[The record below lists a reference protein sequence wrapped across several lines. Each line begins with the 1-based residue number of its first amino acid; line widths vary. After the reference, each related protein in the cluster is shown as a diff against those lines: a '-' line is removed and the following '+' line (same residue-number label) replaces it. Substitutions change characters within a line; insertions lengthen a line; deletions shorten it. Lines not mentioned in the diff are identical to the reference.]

1 MTPAIKQLE
10 QQNKIFKIHQYQHDA
25 NVQSFGIEAV
35 EKLSLN
41 AEQVF
46 KTLVICTDTN
56 QLAVAI
62 VPVMFKLNLKAI
74 AKALKVKKVKMA
86 EGNRVEVSTGYVLGG
101 VSPLGQKKR
110 LTTVIDVSAQ
120 RFAHVFVSGGKRG
133 LEIELTLQDLAKMCQ
148 ATFADIADKSKNIES

>member
-1 MTPAIKQLE
+1 MTMTPAINQLKR
-10 QQNKIFKIHQYQHDA
+10 QKVSFDIHQYQHDA
-25 NVQSFGIEAV
+25 NTESFGLEAI

-74 AKALKVKKVKMA
+74 AKSLKVKKAKMA
-86 EGNRVEVSTGYVLGG
+86 DANRVEASTGYVLGG
-101 VSPLGQKKR
+101 VSPIGQKKA
-110 LTTVIDVSAQ
+110 LTTVIDQSAQ
-120 RFAHVFVSGGKRG
+120 QFTNIFVSGGKRG
-133 LEIELTLQDLAKMCQ
+133 LEIELSPLDLAKICR
-148 ATFADIADKSKNIES
+148 ATFADIAV

>member
-1 MTPAIKQLE
+1 MTMTPAINQLKR
-10 QQNKIFKIHQYQHDA
+10 QKVSFDIHQYQHDA
-25 NVQSFGIEAV
+25 NTESFGLEAV

-74 AKALKVKKVKMA
+74 AKSLKVKKAKMA
-86 EGNRVEVSTGYVLGG
+86 DANRVEASTGYVLGG
-101 VSPLGQKKR
+101 VSPIGQKKA
-110 LTTVIDVSAQ
+110 LTTVIDQSAQ
-120 RFAHVFVSGGKRG
+120 QFTNIFVSGGKRG
-133 LEIELTLQDLAKMCQ
+133 LEIKLSPLDLAKICR
-148 ATFADIADKSKNIES
+148 ATFADIAV

>member
-1 MTPAIKQLE
+1 MTMTPAINQLKR
-10 QQNKIFKIHQYQHDA
+10 QKVSFDIHQYQHDA
-25 NVQSFGIEAV
+25 NTESFGLEAV

-74 AKALKVKKVKMA
+74 AKSLKVKKAKMA
-86 EGNRVEVSTGYVLGG
+86 DANRVEASTGYVLGG
-101 VSPLGQKKR
+101 VSPIGQKKA
-110 LTTVIDVSAQ
+110 LTTVIDQSAQ
-120 RFAHVFVSGGKRG
+120 QFTNIFVSGGKRG
-133 LEIELTLQDLAKMCQ
+133 LEIELSPLDLAKICR
-148 ATFADIADKSKNIES
+148 ATFADIAV

>member
-1 MTPAIKQLE
+1 MTPAIKQLK
-10 QQNKIFKIHQYQHDA
+10 QQKKVFKTHQYQHDA
-25 NVQSFGIEAV
+25 NAQSFGHEAV

-74 AKALKVKKVKMA
+74 AKTLKVKKVKMA
-86 EGNRVEVSTGYVLGG
+86 DGNRVEVSTGYVLGG
-101 VSPLGQKKR
+101 VSPLGQKKS
-110 LTTVIDVSAQ
+110 LTTVIDKSAQ
-120 RFAHVFVSGGKRG
+120 HFTHIFVSGGKRG
-133 LEIELTLQDLAKMCQ
+133 LEIELSSQDLAKMCR
-148 ATFADIADKSKNIES
+148 AIFADIVV

>member
-1 MTPAIKQLE
+1 MTPAINQLKQ
-10 QQNKIFKIHQYQHDA
+10 QKKSFKIHQYQHDA
-25 NVQSFGIEAV
+25 NALSFGVEAV

-62 VPVMFKLNLKAI
+62 VPVMFKLNLKLI

-86 EGNRVEVSTGYVLGG
+86 DANRVEASTGYVLGG
-101 VSPLGQKKR
+101 VSPLGQKKS
-110 LTTVIDVSAQ
+110 LMTFIDKSAEQ
-120 RFAHVFVSGGKRG
+120 FSQIFVSGGKRG
-133 LEIELTLQDLAKMCQ
+133 LEIELSPQDLAKMCR
-148 ATFADIADKSKNIES
+148 ADFADIVT

>member
-10 QQNKIFKIHQYQHDA
+10 QQKKSFKTHQYQHDA
-25 NVQSFGIEAV
+25 NAQSFGTEAV

-62 VPVMFKLNLKAI
+62 VPVMFKLNLKAV
-74 AKALKVKKVKMA
+74 AKALQVKKVKMA
-86 EGNRVEVSTGYVLGG
+86 DGNRVEVSTGYVLGG
-101 VSPLGQKKR
+101 VSPLGQKKS
-110 LTTVIDVSAQ
+110 LTTIIDKSAQ
-120 RFAHVFVSGGKRG
+120 RFSHVFVSGGRRG
-133 LEIELTLQDLAKMCQ
+133 LEIELKPQDLAQMCR
-148 ATFADIADKSKNIES
+148 ATFADIVS

>member
-1 MTPAIKQLE
+1 MTPAIKQLK
-10 QQNKIFKIHQYQHDA
+10 QKNISFKIHQYQHDA
-25 NVQSFGIEAV
+25 NAQSFGIEAV

-74 AKALKVKKVKMA
+74 AKTLKVKKVKMA
-86 EGNRVEVSTGYVLGG
+86 DANRVEVSTGYVLGG
-101 VSPLGQKKR
+101 VSPLGQKKL
-110 LTTVIDVSAQ
+110 LTTIIDNSAQ
-120 RFAHVFVSGGKRG
+120 HFTYVFVSGGKRG
-133 LEIELTLQDLAKMCQ
+133 LEIELSPQDLATMCR
-148 ATFADIADKSKNIES
+148 AIFADIVV

>member
-10 QQNKIFKIHQYQHDA
+10 QQKKSFKIHQYQHDA
-25 NVQSFGIEAV
+25 NAQSFGTEAV

-56 QLAVAI
+56 QFAVAI
-62 VPVMFKLNLKAI
+62 VPVMFKLNLKAV

-86 EGNRVEVSTGYVLGG
+86 DGNRVEVSTGYVLGG
-101 VSPLGQKKR
+101 VSPLGQKKS
-110 LTTVIDVSAQ
+110 LTTIIDKSAQ
-120 RFAHVFVSGGKRG
+120 RFSHVFVSGGKRG
-133 LEIELTLQDLAKMCQ
+133 LEIELKPQDLAQMCR
-148 ATFADIADKSKNIES
+148 ATFADIVS